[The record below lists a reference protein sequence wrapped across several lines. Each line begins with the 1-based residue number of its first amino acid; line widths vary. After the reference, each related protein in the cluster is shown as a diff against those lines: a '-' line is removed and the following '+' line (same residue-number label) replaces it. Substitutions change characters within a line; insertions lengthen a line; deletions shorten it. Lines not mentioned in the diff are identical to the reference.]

1 MLSQGK
7 GSTKRVDKEE
17 KSKQEKKEAKAQ
29 KAREKAERARR
40 EKEEKV
46 RQEKEASERIK
57 AKKQDN
63 KKRAQEDKQ
72 TSRKDSTVSESSSH
86 HSPATPNPPTLLS
99 TSYTYENTTLTHS
112 TISPMN
118 SSPTR
123 VRVNCNT
130 SALSVAQA
138 DTSFIDPLGATLPE
152 LPVRTKVTTKCVIS
166 VYTCKFIHAIFKM
179 YIVVLFLVSSI
190 LLLIKNYL
198 NSKCIMQELY
208 V

>member
-1 MLSQGK
+1 MLSRGK

-46 RQEKEASERIK
+46 RQEKEASERKK

-63 KKRAQEDKQ
+63 KKRAKEDKQ
-72 TSRKDSTVSESSSH
+72 ASRKDSTVSESSSH

-99 TSYTYENTTLTHS
+99 TSYTYENTTLTQS

-130 SALSVAQA
+130 SAPSVAQA
-138 DTSFIDPLGATLPE
+138 DTSFIDPLGTTLPE

-166 VYTCKFIHAIFKM
+166 IYTCKFIHTFKM

-190 LLLIKNYL
+190 LLLSMNNL
-198 NSKCIMQELY
+198 NSKCIMLELY